1 MTSRRTHEKTSV
13 TVYKQQN
20 KNKNKKAT
28 EVQWNRINFQVEPS
42 PLEIVAT
49 EYTVTNIKLRRQ
61 LTLYSV
67 IYLVKK
73 HNTNEKVKGR
83 NIF

>member
-1 MTSRRTHEKTSV
+1 MV
-13 TVYKQQN
+13 
-20 KNKNKKAT
+20 
-28 EVQWNRINFQVEPS
+28 NFQVEPS

-67 IYLVKK
+67 IYLVRK